1 MDKNEKFEIG
11 DRVRIKDYADLPE
24 ECRNSGFAKT
34 CGKEGEIVDM
44 IWSRAKQAGLYRIC
58 FDGNEK
64 ASRADYPEG
73 SFESIPDIPDATYR
87 FEFDFAENVVIAI
100 FYEYRRYENQVE
112 SKTELARAHGHI
124 IHEGAI
130 GIAQATSYAVKRCYD
145 KVAGNDTT
153 KSYYFNK

>member
-24 ECRNSGFAKT
+24 ECRNAGFAKT

-44 IWSRAKQAGLYRIC
+44 IWSRVKQAGLYRIC
-58 FDGNEK
+58 FDGNDR

-73 SFESIPDIPDATYR
+73 SFELLPPEEEATYG
-87 FEFDFAENVVIAI
+87 FEFDYADNVVVAI
-100 FYEYRRYENQVE
+100 FYEYQGEE
-112 SKTELARAHGHI
+112 KTELARGHGHI

-145 KVAGNDTT
+145 KVSGNDKS